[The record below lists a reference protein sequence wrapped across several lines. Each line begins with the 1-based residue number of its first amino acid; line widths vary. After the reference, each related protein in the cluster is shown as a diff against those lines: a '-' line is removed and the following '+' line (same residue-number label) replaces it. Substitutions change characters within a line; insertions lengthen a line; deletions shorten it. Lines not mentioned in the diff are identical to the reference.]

1 MLWMD
6 ILEVGSRHLPQ
17 RRVLNK
23 DYDGFWG

>member
-6 ILEVGSRHLPQ
+6 VLWVGSRHLPQ

-23 DYDGFWG
+23 DYDGFLV